1 MPHRL
6 RLLGFLVL
14 SAGTSIGQ
22 VLTAAESAPASQS
35 RFQQA
40 KSHSGQQ
47 AANQGQADTEGIP
60 PPLKRYKGRRIAPTM
75 HYSHAAWLLRDV
87 RQQEEDCE
95 QLLQILEVQPGQTIC
110 DLGCGNGFYTLRL
123 AQMVGPQG
131 KVLAVDI
138 QPEMLSML
146 NERLQQTNIQNVEPI
161 LGSVIDPHL
170 PDASVDL
177 MLLVD
182 VYHEF
187 SHPVHMLRAI
197 RKALKPGGRMVL
209 VEFRLEDPN
218 VPIRLEH
225 KMSKKQI
232 LREIPPNGFKLVRE
246 YDKLPWQHVMWFE
259 ATSDADEKHA
269 VDTDAPANRQAPLR
283 DEEPSTV
290 DLKDPDQP
298 EDDDVRKDVDAPP
311 DADLPQQAGVHS
323 NHTPLPKEGKPQAAA
338 APPAHRATRFDRPP
352 IGL

>member
-6 RLLGFLVL
+6 RLLVL
-14 SAGTSIGQ
+14 LSMFAAGAIGH
-22 VLTAAESAPASQS
+22 VLTAAEPEPASQTHS
-35 RFQQA
+35 KQA
-40 KSHSGQQ
+40 KQHSAEKASG
-47 AANQGQADTEGIP
+47 QGQAETERIP

-95 QLLQILEVQPGQTIC
+95 QLLQVLDVQPGQTIC

-123 AQMVGPQG
+123 AEMVGPEG

-146 NERLQQTNIQNVEPI
+146 NERLEQANIHNVEPI

-259 ATSDADEKHA
+259 AASDADEKHE
-269 VDTDAPANRQAPLR
+269 VGSDAPADGQAP
-283 DEEPSTV
+283 P
-290 DLKDPDQP
+290 P
-298 EDDDVRKDVDAPP
+298 EDEPTTDCPP
-311 DADLPQQAGVHS
+311 DAELPEDAS
-323 NHTPLPKEGKPQAAA
+323 L
-338 APPAHRATRFDRPP
+338 R
-352 IGL
+352 

>member
-1 MPHRL
+1 MARCM
-6 RLLGFLVL
+6 RFLLWFAACGMGQLLVL
-14 SAGTSIGQ
+14 AEPAG
-22 VLTAAESAPASQS
+22 LTRAKQPSQLEQP
-35 RFQQA
+35 QQA
-40 KSHSGQQ
+40 QQ
-47 AANQGQADTEGIP
+47 PREQSTGKDRADSQRIP

-95 QLLQILEVQPGQTIC
+95 QLLQVLDVQPGQTIC

-123 AQMVGPQG
+123 AELVGPTG

-146 NERLQQTNIQNVEPI
+146 NERLQQANIQNVEPI

-232 LREIPPNGFKLVRE
+232 MREIPPNGFKLVRE

-259 ATSDADEKHA
+259 VSEDSEEETADEEASAGGRASTAEKQRSA
-269 VDTDAPANRQAPLR
+269 EGLQPY
-283 DEEPSTV
+283 DE
-290 DLKDPDQP
+290 
-298 EDDDVRKDVDAPP
+298 PP
-311 DADLPQQAGVHS
+311 GVPVPQD
-323 NHTPLPKEGKPQAAA
+323 PKE
-338 APPAHRATRFDRPP
+338 
-352 IGL
+352 

>member
-1 MPHRL
+1 MARRLCWLLLLLAVCGAAGPMP
-6 RLLGFLVL
+6 
-14 SAGTSIGQ
+14 
-22 VLTAAESAPASQS
+22 AAEPAAAPDAPGERAARQQPDPAQSQAPAEAE
-35 RFQQA
+35 R
-40 KSHSGQQ
+40 
-47 AANQGQADTEGIP
+47 IP

-95 QLLQILEVQPGQTIC
+95 QLLHVLAVQPGQTVC

-123 AQMVGPQG
+123 AELVGPQG

-146 NERLQQTNIQNVEPI
+146 NERLEQAGVRNVEPI

-170 PDASVDL
+170 PEASVDL

-232 LREIPPNGFKLVRE
+232 LREIPPNGFKLVQE

-259 ATSDADEKHA
+259 ADSEGDDSAQAGGRRAASDGD
-269 VDTDAPANRQAPLR
+269 R
-283 DEEPSTV
+283 
-290 DLKDPDQP
+290 DPDGP
-298 EDDDVRKDVDAPP
+298 AVV
-311 DADLPQQAGVHS
+311 PQQE
-323 NHTPLPKEGKPQAAA
+323 N
-338 APPAHRATRFDRPP
+338 
-352 IGL
+352 